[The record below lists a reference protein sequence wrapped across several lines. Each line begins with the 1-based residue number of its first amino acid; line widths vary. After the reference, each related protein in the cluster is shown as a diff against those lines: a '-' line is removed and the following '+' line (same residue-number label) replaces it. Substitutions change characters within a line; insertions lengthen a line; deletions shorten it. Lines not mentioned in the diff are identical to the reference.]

1 MPTGSDTPDSRSH
14 FIRNIIEADLDDGTH
29 ERVVTRFPPEPNGF
43 LHIGHAKSICLNF
56 GMARDYDGRCHLRF
70 DDTNPTTEDERYVA
84 SIQKDV
90 QWLGFDWGDHLYHA
104 SDYFERLYAF
114 AEQLIEQG
122 DAYVDSQDGE
132 AIRDNRGTV
141 TEPGTPSPYRSRSP
155 EENLKLFREM
165 RAGAYDN
172 GAHVLR
178 AKIDMASPHMIMRD
192 PILYRIRHADHYRT
206 GDVWCIYPMYDFA
219 HCLSDAIENITHSLC
234 TLEFENNR
242 RLYDWILERCLP
254 EEQQATRPHQYEFA
268 RLNMDYTVMSKRKL
282 LRLVEEGLVN
292 GWDDPRLP
300 TLAGLRR
307 RGVPP
312 SAIRTFCDRI
322 GVAKSNSRVDIAL
335 FEHVLRD
342 DLNYR
347 SPRIMG
353 VLDPLKVTI
362 TNYPEGETEQIEVPH
377 WPRDIDKEASRAV
390 PFGRVL
396 YIEREDFRMDPPD
409 GFYRLAPGREVR
421 LRHAYF
427 LRCDDVVRNADDEVV
442 ELRCTYDPDTKGQ
455 TKASDGRRP
464 KGVLHWVSAPHAV
477 PATVRMVDRLFSVP
491 NPEAHEEDFTAFLN
505 SRSMPVATAML
516 EPAVRDFPA
525 EQRLQFERQGYF
537 WRDADATDNALV
549 FNQIIPL
556 RDSWS
561 ADEKAVDAPTG
572 PTKEEIE
579 AANPQ
584 IHADPAEA
592 FTDAQHARL
601 QEFTE
606 EFAIARDDAVQ
617 LIDTPH
623 LADYL
628 EAALDG
634 YHEAQA
640 IANWILNE
648 LMGLVSPAELP
659 DLPFTPEQFGVLVRQ
674 VDTDEITGRVGKDV
688 LTAMREEGVDP
699 QDYVTAEGLRNI
711 DDEDALREIIDAQLA
726 AYPGKVEAY
735 RNGKE
740 GLLGFF
746 MGQVMRETNGQADP
760 QTAQTLLRDALAA
773 DTSPAAQ

>member
-14 FIRNIIEADLDDGTH
+14 FIRNIIEADLADGTH
-29 ERVVTRFPPEPNGF
+29 ETVVTRFPPEPNGF

-56 GMARDYDGRCHLRF
+56 GMARDYKGRCHLRF

-84 SIQKDV
+84 SIQRDV
-90 QWLGFDWGDHLYHA
+90 QWLGFAWGDHLYHA
-104 SDYFERLYAF
+104 SDYFEQLYAF

-122 DAYVDSQDGE
+122 DAYVDSQEGE
-132 AIRDNRGTV
+132 AIRENRGTV

-155 EENLKLFREM
+155 EENLTLFREM

-192 PILYRIRHADHYRT
+192 PILYRIRHTDHYRT
-206 GDVWCIYPMYDFA
+206 GGAWCIYPMYDFA
-219 HCLSDAIENITHSLC
+219 HCLSDAIEEITHSLC

-282 LRLVEEGLVN
+282 LRLVEEGLVD

-322 GVAKSNSRVDIAL
+322 GVAKANSRVEIAL

-347 SPRIMG
+347 APRIMG

-362 TNYPEGETEQIEVPH
+362 TNYPEGETEQIEAPH
-377 WPRDIDKEASRAV
+377 WPRDIDQDGSRTV
-390 PFGRVL
+390 PFGREL

-409 GFYRLAPGREVR
+409 GFYRLTPGGEVR

-427 LRCDDVVRNADDEVV
+427 LRCNDVVRDADGEVV

-464 KGVLHWVSAPHAV
+464 KGILHWVSAAHAV

-505 SRSMPVATAML
+505 PHSMPIAKAML

-537 WRDADATDNALV
+537 WRDADASDAALI

-561 ADEKAVDAPTG
+561 ADEETTDAPTG

-601 QEFTE
+601 QAFTE
-606 EFAIARDDAVQ
+606 EFGIARDDAVQ

-640 IANWILNE
+640 VANWILNE
-648 LMGLVSPAELP
+648 LMGMVSPTELP

-688 LTAMREEGVDP
+688 LTAMREGGVDP
-699 QDYVTAEGLRNI
+699 QDYIAAEGLRNI
-711 DDEDALREIIDAQLA
+711 DDEDALREIIDAQLS

-760 QTAQTLLRDALAA
+760 QTAQALLRDALTA
-773 DTSPAAQ
+773 DTSAAAQ

>member
-14 FIRNIIEADLDDGTH
+14 FIRNIIEADLADGTH
-29 ERVVTRFPPEPNGF
+29 ETVVTRFPPEPNGF

-56 GMARDYDGRCHLRF
+56 GMAQDYDGRCHLRF

-90 QWLGFDWGDHLYHA
+90 QWLGFDWGAHLHHA
-104 SDYFERLYAF
+104 SDYFQRLYTF

-155 EENLKLFREM
+155 EENLKLFRAM
-165 RAGAYDN
+165 RAGAYGN

-206 GDVWCIYPMYDFA
+206 GDAWCIYPMYDFA
-219 HCLSDAIENITHSLC
+219 HCLSDAIEDITHSLC

-322 GVAKSNSRVDIAL
+322 GVAKANSRVDIAL

-353 VLDPLKVTI
+353 VLNPLKVTI
-362 TNYPEGETEQIEVPH
+362 TNYPAGETEQIEAPH
-377 WPRDIDKEASRAV
+377 WPRDIDREASRTV
-390 PFGRVL
+390 PFGREL

-427 LRCDDVVRNADDEVV
+427 LRCDDVVRDADGEVV

-464 KGVLHWVSAPHAV
+464 KGILHWVSAAHAV

-505 SRSMPVATAML
+505 SHSMPVATAML
-516 EPAVRDFPA
+516 EPAVRAFPA

-537 WRDADATDNALV
+537 WRDADATDNALI

-561 ADEKAVDAPTG
+561 ADEETADAPTG

-592 FTDAQHARL
+592 FTDAQQARL
-601 QEFTE
+601 QKFTE
-606 EFAIARDDAVQ
+606 EFGIARDDAVQ

-640 IANWILNE
+640 VANWILNE

-659 DLPFTPEQFGVLVRQ
+659 DLPFTPEQFGVLVRH

-699 QDYVTAEGLRNI
+699 QDYIAAEGLRNI
-711 DDEDALREIIDAQLA
+711 DDEDALQEIIDAQLA

>member
-14 FIRNIIEADLDDGTH
+14 FIRNIIEADLADGTH
-29 ERVVTRFPPEPNGF
+29 ETVVTRFPPEPNGF

-56 GMARDYDGRCHLRF
+56 GMAQDYDGRCHLRF

-90 QWLGFDWGDHLYHA
+90 QWLGFDWGAHLHHA
-104 SDYFERLYAF
+104 SDYFQRLYTF

-141 TEPGTPSPYRSRSP
+141 TEPGTPSPNRSRSP
-155 EENLKLFREM
+155 EENLNLFRAM
-165 RAGAYDN
+165 RAGAYGN

-206 GDVWCIYPMYDFA
+206 GDAWCIYPMYDFA
-219 HCLSDAIENITHSLC
+219 HCLSDAIEDITHSLC

-322 GVAKSNSRVDIAL
+322 GVAKANSRVDIAL

-353 VLDPLKVTI
+353 VLNPLKVTI
-362 TNYPEGETEQIEVPH
+362 TNYPAGETEQIEAPH
-377 WPRDIDKEASRAV
+377 WPRDIDREASRTV
-390 PFGRVL
+390 PFGREL

-427 LRCDDVVRNADDEVV
+427 LRCDDVVRDADGEVV

-464 KGVLHWVSAPHAV
+464 KGILHWVSAAHAV

-505 SRSMPVATAML
+505 SHSMPVATAML
-516 EPAVRDFPA
+516 EPAVRAFPA

-537 WRDADATDNALV
+537 WRDADATDNALI

-561 ADEKAVDAPTG
+561 ADEETADAPTG

-601 QEFTE
+601 QKFTE
-606 EFAIARDDAVQ
+606 EFGIARDDAVQ

-640 IANWILNE
+640 VANWILNE

-659 DLPFTPEQFGVLVRQ
+659 DLPFTPEQFGVLVRH

-699 QDYVTAEGLRNI
+699 QDYIAAEGLRNI
-711 DDEDALREIIDAQLA
+711 DDEDALQEIIDAQLA